1 MADEKPTLLVAKGVI
16 SRLGGAERDL
26 LRRLPHLTN
35 WFSVSVATLSS
46 CEELEHLCEEHDI
59 NLYKPRDSWFPP
71 NSAISQIFDSVH
83 RTSKQAWKNCG
94 SLISDIS

>member
-59 NLYKPRDSWFPP
+59 NLYKPKTPGFH
-71 NSAISQIFDSVH
+71 QILQYH
-83 RTSKQAWKNCG
+83 RF
-94 SLISDIS
+94 LIVSIEPQNKHGKIADH